1 VSATSLGTPRRMRK
15 LNPPPQAPNAPAQAL
30 RAIVEQLET
39 DIVFGR
45 LHPRERLVED
55 DLLSRF
61 DAKRHVV
68 RQALVELERMGLVN
82 RARNRGAAVADFTPD
97 AVEQIYGVRQML
109 ETGAARQ
116 IRLPLQQAKI
126 DALCM
131 IQRRH
136 DVAVAAGD
144 ALAAFRANNEF
155 HRALFSACGN
165 AYLSEAIGYFAQK
178 THVIRS
184 ISIARPEY
192 LRKARDEHWAMID
205 ALKVGDRKRLV
216 ALCSDHLNISKLPY
230 IDAYRARFG

>member
-1 VSATSLGTPRRMRK
+1 MRH
-15 LNPPPQAPNAPAQAL
+15 
-30 RAIVEQLET
+30 IVEQLET

-55 DLLSRF
+55 DLLTRF
-61 DAKRHVV
+61 AAKRHVV

-82 RARNRGAAVADFTPD
+82 RARNRGAAVADFTPA
-97 AVEQIYGVRQML
+97 AVDQIYGVRRML

-116 IRLPLQQAKI
+116 IRLPLERAKV
-126 DALCM
+126 DALST

-136 DVAVAAGD
+136 DAAVEAGD
-144 ALAAFRANNEF
+144 PLAAFRANNEF

-165 AYLSEAIGYFAQK
+165 AYLSEAIGFFAQK

-184 ISIARPEY
+184 LSIAKPEY

-205 ALKVGDRKRLV
+205 ALKVGDRRRLV
-216 ALCSDHLNISKLPY
+216 ALCSNHLNISKLPY
-230 IDAYRARFG
+230 IDAYKARFGWPPAVNR